1 MTSAQFQDPETTVMG
16 AVGIAAEAAET
27 AAQGRRLT

>member
-1 MTSAQFQDPETTVMG
+1 MTSAQVQDPETTVMG
-16 AVGIAAEAAET
+16 AVDIAAEAAET